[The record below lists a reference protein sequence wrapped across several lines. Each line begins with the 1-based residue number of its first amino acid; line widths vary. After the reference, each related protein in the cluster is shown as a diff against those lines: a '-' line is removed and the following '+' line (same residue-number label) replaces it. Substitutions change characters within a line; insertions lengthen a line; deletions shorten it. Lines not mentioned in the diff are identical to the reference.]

1 MTKLSSIILVFLFFP
16 YFVGACMFA
25 NQGEE
30 YDELI
35 KIEKLESTNEYRFSL
50 PRIVGES
57 SGWPTL
63 TLIYS
68 SHEMDP
74 DCKDETLPDGTE
86 FICMPKDQIQEEL
99 VINNFFGKTI
109 DLLSNKKLYE
119 AEFKIKDKNK
129 YSVELS
135 VMWETEVCLTF
146 GRKNIIE

>member
-1 MTKLSSIILVFLFFP
+1 MAKLSSVILIFLFFP

-25 NQGEE
+25 NQGKE
-30 YDELI
+30 YDDLI
-35 KIEKLESTNEYRFSL
+35 KIEKLESKDDYRFSL

-68 SHEMDP
+68 SHEMDT
-74 DCKDETLPDGTE
+74 DCNDETLPDGTE
-86 FICMPKDQIQEEL
+86 FICLPKEQIREEL
-99 VINNFFGKTI
+99 VINDFLGKSI
-109 DLLSNKKLYE
+109 DFLSKKTLYE
-119 AEFKIKDKNK
+119 AEFKIKDKMN

-146 GRKNIIE
+146 GHKSIIE